1 MISFLGMVSCTVN
14 GNIEGGAGAD
24 HLMGGGDADGGVS
37 IRKCEVGCG
46 TDTLG
51 YSKIAGR
58 NFSWM
63 SQTLF

>member
-1 MISFLGMVSCTVN
+1 VISILGMMSCTVN
-14 GNIEGGAGAD
+14 RNIEGGAGAD
-24 HLMGGGDADGGVS
+24 HFMGGRDAVGGVS
-37 IRKCEVGCG
+37 IRKCEIGSG